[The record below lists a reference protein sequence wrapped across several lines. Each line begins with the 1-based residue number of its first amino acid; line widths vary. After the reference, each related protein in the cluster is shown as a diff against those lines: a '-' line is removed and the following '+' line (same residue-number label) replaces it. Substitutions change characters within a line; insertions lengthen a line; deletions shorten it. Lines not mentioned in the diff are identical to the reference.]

1 MLRPVSRTAFLSVR
15 TAGSGMIRDRFSA
28 APGPVAAPA
37 QAAVRPDSGPVR
49 WGPGARFLT
58 SKGCTMTES
67 DIFPQLTIPETLA
80 AGPGPGNTDARVLAS
95 FASAGLA
102 DHMQADVLR
111 GMIEC
116 KLMLRRVWG
125 TRNVHT
131 FGVAGTGWSGLD
143 SLFSAILPGDTVV
156 AFVNGTFS
164 GIDALTVRMKAAGR
178 ADLAAA
184 PLDPRPA
191 NVTVITVPHG
201 QSVTADVIE
210 TALADR
216 KPTWAV
222 MAHWETGSGR
232 INDLRAFSDACERHG
247 VMGLVDAVSSLGI
260 ADFDI
265 DDYPGVAG
273 WASCPQKGVLCLPL
287 TYAPVSFTDRYI
299 AHLRANGCHS
309 YVHHPVLEARHWGI
323 LDGKDAAA
331 GTYHRTHS
339 GYAVAA
345 FHEALRINLQH
356 GKAQKARDY
365 AWHEAALTKAVT
377 ALGCNVTSNMTSL
390 VVLNLP
396 PARAGRERELVQMCR
411 ARGFGI
417 WTTLSEPV
425 QIRIGILNQLSE
437 AAITDIVERF
447 AAAMNDMGAG
457 ADTAA
462 AREALRGHYLTRMAA
477 E

>member
-1 MLRPVSRTAFLSVR
+1 
-15 TAGSGMIRDRFSA
+15 
-28 APGPVAAPA
+28 
-37 QAAVRPDSGPVR
+37 
-49 WGPGARFLT
+49 
-58 SKGCTMTES
+58 MTET
-67 DIFPQLTIPETLA
+67 DPFPPLSIPETLA
-80 AGPGPGNTDARVLAS
+80 AGPGPGNTDARVLAA
-95 FASAGLA
+95 FANAGLA

-111 GMIEC
+111 GMVEC
-116 KLMLRRVWG
+116 KLMLRQIWG

-143 SLFSAILPGDTVV
+143 CLFSAILPGDAVV

-178 ADLAAA
+178 ADLAAN
-184 PLDPRPA
+184 PMDPRPS
-191 NVTVITVPHG
+191 NVTVVTVPHG
-201 QSVTADVIE
+201 QSVTGDVVE
-210 TALADR
+210 AALAER
-216 KPTWAV
+216 KPVWAV

-247 VMGLVDAVSSLGI
+247 VMGLVDAVSSLGV

-287 TYAPVSFTDRYI
+287 TYAPVSFADRYI
-299 AHLRANGCHS
+299 SHLRANGCQS
-309 YVHHPVLEARHWGI
+309 YVHHPILEARHWGI
-323 LDGKDAAA
+323 LDGKDAPA

-356 GKAQKARDY
+356 GRAQKARDY
-365 AWHEAALTKAVT
+365 AWHEAALRKAVT
-377 ALGCNVTSNMTSL
+377 ALGCEVTSNMSSL

-396 PARAGRERELVQMCR
+396 PALAGREKELVQMCR

-417 WTTLSEPV
+417 WPTLSEPV
-425 QIRIGILNQLSE
+425 QVRIGILNQLSE
-437 AAITDIVERF
+437 EAITDIVARF
-447 AAAMNDMGAG
+447 AAAMNEMGAAAG
-457 ADTAA
+457 FRADADAA
-462 AREALRGHYLTRMAA
+462 QEALRRHYVTRMAA